1 MGTWPPWLK
10 WVFLWLHSSL
20 SMKTVLFL
28 VVKQTW
34 VPVLLLP
41 LTSFMSQSK
50 SYNYAEPQF
59 LHLLIG
65 NNKLPTCKVTGR
77 NQWPPACLSVRFH
90 GPQPLKLVLVS
101 LFPIIQ
107 VPKISHFSDILP
119 AASKCGPCYC
129 SALFIGKLIDLLSHC
144 LCLWTNQLAGIKWE
158 IMLLSQITLPNPRR
172 PLLVLNNPSTLL
184 Q

>member
-1 MGTWPPWLK
+1 
-10 WVFLWLHSSL
+10 
-20 SMKTVLFL
+20 MKTVLFL

-107 VPKISHFSDILP
+107 VPKVSHFSDILP

-129 SALFIGKLIDLLSHC
+129 SALFIGKLIDLLKVSFVM
-144 LCLWTNQLAGIKWE
+144 LMQWLLESLSSDWE
-158 IMLLSQITLPNPRR
+158 WSLRLPGEPARRLEVGPSSPNPRPPGR
-172 PLLVLNNPSTLL
+172 KEGLEIEFSRWPMI
-184 Q
+184 